1 LPEDSDLLLART
13 KALLRQFHLH
23 AKKGLGQHF
32 LIDPAMLEV
41 SVAAAEISPS
51 DTIVEVG
58 PGLGVLTEKLGKSA
72 RKVIAIEVD
81 NRIVVHLKKL
91 FSQQTNISILNEDV
105 LKIDISD
112 LLENQMPDSNLN
124 YKVVAN
130 LPYYIAAP
138 IIRQFLEARITPRR
152 MVVMVQ
158 KEVAESI
165 AAIPGKMSLLGVSVQ
180 LYGKPHI
187 VEYVPAKSFY
197 PSPKV
202 DSAIVRIDVYE
213 HPIVEVDIGGFF
225 KVVKAGFSAP
235 RKQLRNALA
244 QGLAIPPNDA
254 ADILN
259 RAGISSQRRAETL
272 NLDEW
277 AELHRT
283 VNSNT
288 FTGN

>member
-1 LPEDSDLLLART
+1 MPEDSDLLLART

-72 RKVIAIEVD
+72 KKVIAIEVD

-105 LKIDISD
+105 LKIDIAD
-112 LLENQMPDSNLN
+112 VLENQMSDSNLN

-138 IIRQFLEARITPRR
+138 IIRQFLEARIAPQR
-152 MVVMVQ
+152 MIVMVQ

-165 AAIPGKMSLLGVSVQ
+165 TAIPGKLSLLGVSVQ
-180 LYGKPHI
+180 LYGKPSI
-187 VEYVPAKSFY
+187 VDYVPANSFY
-197 PSPKV
+197 PPPKV
-202 DSAIVRIDVYE
+202 DSAIVRIDVYDR
-213 HPIVEVDIGGFF
+213 PIVNVDIGGFF
-225 KVVKAGFSAP
+225 KVVKAGFCAP

-244 QGLAIPPNDA
+244 QGLSISPTNA

-259 RAGISSQRRAETL
+259 QARISSQRRAETL
-272 NLDEW
+272 SLDEW
-277 AELHRT
+277 ADLHRT